1 MLQIAIVAGVLFGL
15 VFPRSTINLG
25 KMIIVLTIVGLT
37 IRILLS
43 INQATGKGAQSWQHK
58 PQSKLS

>member
-43 INQATGKGAQSWQHK
+43 IN
-58 PQSKLS
+58 